1 MSSSATVEEQG
12 EKFAQITQIV
22 EEYLGK
28 DRKVS
33 EATEAQIDQWKLI
46 RTALQEKFK
55 GVA

>member
-22 EEYLGK
+22 EQYLGK

-33 EATEAQIDQWKLI
+33 EATEAQIDQLKLI